1 MASSKRTRGKK
12 LTPAAGESEPGEAK
26 PPAVIPPRSPEEEA
40 LLAAHADRTS
50 LAGRLHHPVLFENE
64 DDGKGIRFASPDK
77 ALARARLAELLRV
90 PDTVHA
96 GRLLAQTAQ
105 ASGIKDEDYADAV
118 NLASAM
124 IHGIGPRDPLEALL
138 ACQMAATHSTAIE
151 MLRRTHLAEQIDHV
165 DSCVTRAAR
174 LMRTFTAQVAALKDY
189 RSKGHQTVTV
199 QHVQVSEGGQAIVG
213 DVVMNQAG
221 RGSGGI

>member
-1 MASSKRTRGKK
+1 
-12 LTPAAGESEPGEAK
+12 
-26 PPAVIPPRSPEEEA
+26 
-40 LLAAHADRTS
+40 
-50 LAGRLHHPVLFENE
+50 
-64 DDGKGIRFASPDK
+64 
-77 ALARARLAELLRV
+77 
-90 PDTVHA
+90 
-96 GRLLAQTAQ
+96 
-105 ASGIKDEDYADAV
+105 
-118 NLASAM
+118 
-124 IHGIGPRDPLEALL
+124 
-138 ACQMAATHSTAIE
+138 